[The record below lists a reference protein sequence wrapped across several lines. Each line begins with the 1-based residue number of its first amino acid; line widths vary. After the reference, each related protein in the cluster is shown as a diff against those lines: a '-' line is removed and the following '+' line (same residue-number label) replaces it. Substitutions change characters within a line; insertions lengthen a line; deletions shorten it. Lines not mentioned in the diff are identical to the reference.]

1 MTNKKQ
7 LKEVK
12 TQLQTVGKASTQLE
26 KKKQEVRLMQEKQLS
41 GLVKNSKEIIRG
53 LSAQDAFEDGL
64 LLHTANAIDGT
75 NCKLLL
81 LGELERLV
89 RAVNATR
96 SFQTQE
102 DLQDAVDDV
111 IELFPTLKVEEILL
125 CFKQIRQGK
134 FELFGNLTTNTLIK
148 CLHKYEADNTTILR
162 ERKYDYKDKPLLPY
176 HTGMINWKALGD
188 AIIVEQTQKSLEEL
202 GGHTHLTE
210 SDFEEIKKAQEK
222 YKTQNAD

>member
-1 MTNKKQ
+1 
-7 LKEVK
+7 
-12 TQLQTVGKASTQLE
+12 
-26 KKKQEVRLMQEKQLS
+26 VRLMQEKQLS
-41 GLVKNSKEIIRG
+41 GLVKNSREIIRG
-53 LSAQDAFEDGL
+53 LSVEDAFEDGL
-64 LLHTANAIDGT
+64 TLQTANAINRT

-102 DLQDAVDDV
+102 DLQDAIDDI
-111 IELFPTLKVEEILL
+111 IELFPSLKVEEILI

-148 CLHKYEADNTTILR
+148 CLHKYEADNTIPLR
-162 ERKYDYKDKPLLPY
+162 EKQHTHYDKPLLPY
-176 HTGMINWKALGD
+176 HTGMIDWKALGD

-210 SDFEEIKKAQEK
+210 SDFEEIKKAQEE
-222 YKTQNAD
+222 YKAQNVN

>member
-1 MTNKKQ
+1 
-7 LKEVK
+7 
-12 TQLQTVGKASTQLE
+12 
-26 KKKQEVRLMQEKQLS
+26 MQEKQLS
-41 GLVKNSKEIIRG
+41 GLVKNSREIIRG

-64 LLHTANAIDGT
+64 LLHSANAIDGI

-81 LGELERLV
+81 LSELERLV

-102 DLQDAVDDV
+102 DLQDAIDDV
-111 IELFPTLKVEEILL
+111 IELFSTLKVEEILL

-148 CLHKYEADNTTILR
+148 CLHEADNTTILR
-162 ERKYDYKDKPLLPY
+162 ERKHFGNYENKPLLPY
-176 HTGMINWKALGD
+176 HTGMIDWKALGD
-188 AIIVEQTQKSLEEL
+188 AIIVEQTQKSLQEL

-210 SDFEEIKKAQEK
+210 SDFEEIKKAQEE
-222 YKTQNAD
+222 YKAQNAD